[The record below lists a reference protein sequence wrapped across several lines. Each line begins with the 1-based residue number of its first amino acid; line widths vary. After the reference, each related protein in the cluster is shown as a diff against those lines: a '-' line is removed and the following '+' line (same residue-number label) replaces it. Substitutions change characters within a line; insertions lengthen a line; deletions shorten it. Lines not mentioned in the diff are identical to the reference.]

1 MSLRARLIAGTA
13 SLLALAI
20 GLGLL
25 VAYFTVKNELYRQ
38 LDSSLKARAQP
49 IVAIGT
55 RKSLPALGKLPPKAA
70 TPLLGGAN
78 GYVQFV
84 RKNGT
89 IVLPDHEGA
98 KLPTTLARAVA
109 AGTSPGGFS
118 EADVA
123 GTRLRIYTTL
133 VRPGIAVEVARP
145 VSEIVQALS
154 RLRLMFLAIS
164 ILAIAGAVAIALG
177 LSKALLRPVRQLTEH
192 AERIAATGDL
202 TERTDQTRSDELG
215 RLAVAFNTMLDAL
228 SASVAAQRQLVA
240 DASHEL
246 RTPLTTA
253 RTNLEVMELHDEME
267 PSERARILSEAIGEL
282 REMTLL
288 IEELVELARG
298 ELQPIEKQPT
308 RLDLVAEEV
317 VAVAARRTGR
327 EFRVE
332 LAPSVVEGSPTAL
345 ARAITNLVDNALK
358 WGPPGTPVEIT
369 VDEGIVRV
377 RDHGPGIDPDDL
389 PHVFD
394 RFYRAAAA
402 RTLPGSGLGL
412 AIVQQIAEAH
422 GGAVTAEKSSGGGSV
437 FTLRI
442 PLHPS
447 PVQPAQGVLE
457 FEQAGAA
464 GESLQEQPLTA
475 RSKPS

>member
-1 MSLRARLIAGTA
+1 VSLRARLVAGTG

-25 VAYFTVKNELYRQ
+25 VAYFTVESELYSQ
-38 LDSSLKARAQP
+38 LDTSLKARAQP
-49 IVAIGT
+49 IVAISKKKT
-55 RKSLPALGKLPPKAA
+55 LPSLGRLRSKVA
-70 TPLLGGAN
+70 TPTLSGAD

-84 RKNGT
+84 RSNGS
-89 IVLPDHEGA
+89 IVLPEHEVA
-98 KLPTTLARAVA
+98 KLPASVARAVA
-109 AGTSPGGFS
+109 AGTHSGGFS
-118 EADVA
+118 EAVVN
-123 GTRLRIYTTL
+123 GTRVRIYTTEL
-133 VRPGIAVEVARP
+133 RPGIAVEVARP

-154 RLRLMFLAIS
+154 RLRLLFLAIS
-164 ILAIAGAVAIALG
+164 ILAIAGAVAIALA
-177 LSKALLRPVRQLTEH
+177 LSKALLRPVRRLTEH

-202 TERTDQTRSDELG
+202 SERTDQSRPDELG

-228 SASVAAQRQLVA
+228 SASVTAQRQLVA

-267 PSERARILSEAIGEL
+267 PAERRRILSEAIAEL
-282 REMTLL
+282 REMTVL

-308 RLDLVAEEV
+308 RLDLIADEV
-317 VAVAARRTGR
+317 IAVAARRTGR

-332 LAPSVVEGSPTAL
+332 LEPTIVEGSPPAL

-358 WGPPGTPVEIT
+358 WGPSGTPVEIS
-369 VDEGIVRV
+369 VAKGAVGV

-412 AIVQQIAEAH
+412 AIVRQTAETH
-422 GGAVTAEKSSGGGSV
+422 GGTVTAERGDGGGSL
-437 FTLRI
+437 FTLR
-442 PLHPS
+442 LPS
-447 PVQPAQGVLE
+447 LPPPI
-457 FEQAGAA
+457 A
-464 GESLQEQPLTA
+464 GEFRSPDVREVGQVGTA
-475 RSKPS
+475 HSKF